1 MMKPL
6 PNRDQIALK
15 ICALS
20 SGELSRDDVSA
31 WAMEIVLDDEYTLS
45 DETAWQVINALG
57 GVDTPSTDRP
67 YLYGHSDF
75 EEWLKM
81 LG

>member
-15 ICALS
+15 IRALS
-20 SGELSRDDVSA
+20 SGELSRDKASA
-31 WAMEIVLDDEYTLS
+31 WAMEIVLDDKYTLS
-45 DETAWQVINALG
+45 DETAWKVINALG
-57 GVDTPSTDRP
+57 GVDTPSTDRR

-75 EEWLKM
+75 EDWLNM